1 MSEQKLDINELKK
14 GGMVP
19 LREKDMFSIW
29 VKTDCCN
36 LNSKQLRKVADITD
50 KYARGFLL
58 FTSRQIPII
67 PFVNIKD
74 VFEVKQRISRS
85 GCGNGP

>member
-1 MSEQKLDINELKK
+1 MDASEVSIEELKR

-36 LNSKQLRKVADITD
+36 LSAKQLRKIADITD

-58 FTSRQIPII
+58 FSSRQIPII
-67 PFVNIKD
+67 ESTGTIYRTCNS
-74 VFEVKQRISRS
+74 QCS
-85 GCGNGP
+85 GCRA